1 MKLIKSYFFVACTN
15 ANGAP
20 DMFHCELNVTQE
32 QMNNGSHIELAQ
44 NSAIANG
51 NVGPFVVFCD
61 SQIKNVAV
69 HVEKMRCPIPFNLVD
84 TAQDNGGISRN
95 QKGSLYFA
103 PDAVNIQFDGH
114 SDSCS
119 VDDEGIPVVFEYYN
133 GKVDFRFYGDINS
146 DEPTA
151 SINLLGA
158 RNIARID

>member
-1 MKLIKSYFFVACTN
+1 MELITSRFFVACTN
-15 ANGAP
+15 ANGSS

-32 QMNNGSHIELAQ
+32 QINNGSHIDLAK
-44 NSAIANG
+44 NAATANG
-51 NVGPFVVFCD
+51 NSGPFVVFCD

-69 HVEKMRCPIPFNLVD
+69 HVENMRCPIPFNLVD
-84 TAQDNGGISRN
+84 TAQDNGGAPRN

-119 VDDEGIPVVFEYYN
+119 VDDEGVPAVFEYFD
-133 GKVDFRFYGDINS
+133 GKVNFRIYGDINN
-146 DEPTA
+146 DAPTA
-151 SINLLGA
+151 TANLLGA